1 MMNTLIGVTM
11 IAVGLSR
18 LATGGIITGIFF
30 IAWGVRIV
38 KKATK

>member
-18 LATGGIITGIFF
+18 ILTGGFVTGTIFTL
-30 IAWGVRIV
+30 WGIRIL
-38 KKATK
+38 KKVTK

>member
-18 LATGGIITGIFF
+18 LATGGIVTGVLFT
-30 IAWGVRIV
+30 AWGIRIL
-38 KKATK
+38 KKA

>member
-18 LATGGIITGIFF
+18 LATGGIITGVFF
-30 IAWGVRIV
+30 IAWGIRFLR
-38 KKATK
+38 KTTK